1 MLYSLIESISLDK
14 IVAPLPKE
22 ELVRVEKDSECANDV
37 IVPREETIAAE
48 EAEAI
53 EVLAPKNTSTVPM
66 VLCSA
71 EELTADVVA
80 LGDVV
85 DAPVAAEPSPEGSIQ
100 SLKKRKKRAIL
111 GGFWQLV
118 APDPNFLE
126 AEEYDDCK

>member
-14 IVAPLPKE
+14 IVAPLPQE
-22 ELVRVEKDSECANDV
+22 ELVRVKKDSECANDV

-53 EVLAPKNTSTVPM
+53 LAPRNTSTLPM
-66 VLCSA
+66 VKCIA
-71 EELTADVVA
+71 EDLPAEVVTQ
-80 LGDVV
+80 GDVV
-85 DAPVAAEPSPEGSIQ
+85 DAPVAAEPSPEESIQ
-100 SLKKRKKRAIL
+100 RLKKINKKAMM